1 MNTLVLILISLVVLL
16 VIVNVSAIWLTRKGL
31 TRDDNNNMI
40 PDILE
45 EKFAELKD
53 DVSIRVDRVGQELK
67 DVGKA
72 IKEVGNQLGDIPAA
86 ATDKTRPGRKPKK

>member
-86 ATDKTRPGRKPKK
+86 ATGKTRPGRKPKK